1 VINLAQRDF
10 HLAPGQLLGIIGWW
24 FIMRQTYNWKFL
36 AKYNELGYFDLKT
49 EETGDVPVRLFL
61 SQKLLDESE
70 DKLYEQIINAT
81 KFPGVKLVVITPD
94 THYGYGVP
102 VGCVLVTDG
111 AVAMGPVGYDIGC
124 FSGDTRVPTID
135 GKFPTMKELCD
146 AGEFMVWSVDK
157 NQNIVPAKA
166 TANLTRRN
174 MPLTK
179 VTLDNRREIFATA
192 DHEFML
198 RDGSYKR
205 VDQLEVG
212 ESLMPFGLHNH
223 RKWQHG
229 YNHKVL
235 LIETTA
241 RVEDVFCLTVP
252 EFGNF
257 ALDAGVFVHNCG
269 MMSASSDI
277 PAEAATPD
285 KRLQFNLEV
294 MQRVEMGAGGKSHKL
309 KGLSQDKFVDLV
321 KGGADLYIKN
331 YGGTFDR
338 SRAERNRIPVDD
350 DWTPLWGGDGRPERG
365 ITQIGS
371 LGGGN
376 HFIEL
381 QHDEVTGNLFVQ
393 VHTGSR
399 GFGHGLATN
408 YFNLAKKENSKIT
421 QLDLGYFEPESNHYK
436 DYLNAVAAGGNF
448 AILNRLVIFEQVSEA
463 FQKVFGKPLD
473 LVYEISH
480 NLVQNEWSE
489 EFGMCWVHRKGATR
503 AFPAGHPNLKGSLF
517 EKEGHPVLIPGS
529 NKSYS
534 YILRP
539 LPKVKH
545 AAYSVN
551 HGAGR
556 KLSRNKAKL
565 LNQAAVN
572 ADYKKAG
579 IIVNNNDDV
588 PLDESVEAY
597 KDSQE
602 VIDVIVDAGLA
613 TIEHKLWP
621 LSSLKGLS

>member
-1 VINLAQRDF
+1 
-10 HLAPGQLLGIIGWW
+10 
-24 FIMRQTYNWKFL
+24 MRQTYNWKFL

-49 EETGDVPVRLFL
+49 EETGNVPVRLFL

-70 DKLYEQIINAT
+70 DQLYEQIVNAT

-94 THYGYGVP
+94 AHYGYGVP

-124 FSGDTRVPTID
+124 
-135 GKFPTMKELCD
+135 
-146 AGEFMVWSVDK
+146 
-157 NQNIVPAKA
+157 
-166 TANLTRRN
+166 
-174 MPLTK
+174 
-179 VTLDNRREIFATA
+179 
-192 DHEFML
+192 
-198 RDGSYKR
+198 
-205 VDQLEVG
+205 
-212 ESLMPFGLHNH
+212 
-223 RKWQHG
+223 
-229 YNHKVL
+229 
-235 LIETTA
+235 
-241 RVEDVFCLTVP
+241 
-252 EFGNF
+252 
-257 ALDAGVFVHNCG
+257 G
-269 MMSASSDI
+269 MMSASSEI
-277 PAEAATPD
+277 PAAAAAPD

-350 DWTPLWGGDGRPERG
+350 DWTPSWGGDGRPERG

-408 YFNLAKKENSKIT
+408 YFNLAKRENPKIT
-421 QLDLGYFEPESNHYK
+421 KLDLGYFEPESKHYK

-529 NKSYS
+529 NKSHS

-556 KLSRNKAKL
+556 KLSRAKAKL
-565 LNQAAVN
+565 LDQASVN

-579 IIVNNNDDV
+579 VIVNNNDDV
-588 PLDESVEAY
+588 PLDESVGAY

-613 TIEHKLWP
+613 RIEHKLWP